1 MHLRIYNEHTD
12 FVHIASWI
20 TDERIHAFWSAD
32 TLPWPLSEEGLHNY
46 LVGQNLKFHTQLQ
59 DEISGNEK
67 EYDGAY
73 VYADE
78 YDRPLGFFVYT
89 VNEQDK
95 SGFVRFIVV
104 DNTSRGK
111 GYGSDMLKKLLRFAY
126 ENTGVLSVRLNVF
139 DVNTAAM
146 RCYRKVGFA
155 PADNTPTE
163 FTYQDEIW
171 KRCLMEHR
179 RA

>member
-1 MHLRIYNEHTD
+1 MHLRIYNEQTD
-12 FVHIASWI
+12 YVHIASWI
-20 TDERIHAFWSAD
+20 TDERIHALWSAD
-32 TLPWPLSEEGLHNY
+32 TLPYPLSEGGLHNY
-46 LVGQNLKFHTQLQ
+46 LVGQNLKFDTRLQ
-59 DEISGNEK
+59 GEIPGDAK

-78 YDRPLGFFVYT
+78 HNRPLGFFIYT
-89 VNEQDK
+89 VSGQDK

-111 GYGSDMLKKLLRFAY
+111 GYGSDMLKELLRFAY
-126 ENTGVLSVRLNVF
+126 ENTGVSSVRLIVF
-139 DVNTAAM
+139 DVNAAAM
-146 RCYRKVGFA
+146 RCYRKVGFV
-155 PADNTPTE
+155 PADNTMTE

-179 RA
+179 KA

>member
-1 MHLRIYNEHTD
+1 MHLRIYNEQTD

-20 TDERIHAFWSAD
+20 TDERIHAFWSANI
-32 TLPWPLSEEGLHNY
+32 LSFPLSMEELHNY
-46 LVGQNLKFHTQLQ
+46 LVGQNLKFHARSGG
-59 DEISGNEK
+59 EIINQEK
-67 EYDGAY
+67 EFDGAY
-73 VYADE
+73 VYEDE
-78 YDRPLGFFVYT
+78 HDRPLGFFIYT
-89 VNEQDK
+89 VNGQDK

-104 DNTSRGK
+104 DNTSRGM

-126 ENTGVLSVRLNVF
+126 ENTGVSSVRLNVF
-139 DVNTAAM
+139 DVNAAAM

-155 PADNTPTE
+155 LTDNTPTE

-171 KRCLMEHR
+171 KRSMMEHR

>member
-1 MHLRIYNEHTD
+1 MHLRIYNEQTD
-12 FVHIASWI
+12 FVHIAGWI
-20 TDERIHAFWSAD
+20 TDERIHALWSANI
-32 TLPWPLSEEGLHNY
+32 LPYPLSEGGLHKY
-46 LVGQNLKFHTQLQ
+46 LVEQKLKFHTQSGS
-59 DEISGNEK
+59 EITGNEK

-78 YDRPLGFFVYT
+78 HDHPLGFFVYT
-89 VNEQDK
+89 VSGQDK

-111 GYGSDMLKKLLRFAY
+111 GYGSDMLKELLRFAY
-126 ENTGVLSVRLNVF
+126 ENTGVSSVRLNVF
-139 DVNTAAM
+139 DVNAAAT
-146 RCYRKVGFA
+146 RCYRKVGFV
-155 PADNTPTE
+155 PADSTQTE
-163 FTYQDEIW
+163 FTYRDEIW